1 MVHKFGRRLL
11 YTVEI
16 VESIMRK
23 YTHTYMDRLGI
34 LHMYLNR
41 STVQIF
47 VYCKVL
53 FSLTAATQ

>member
-1 MVHKFGRRLL
+1 MVHKFGRLL

-34 LHMYLNR
+34 L
-41 STVQIF
+41 
-47 VYCKVL
+47 
-53 FSLTAATQ
+53 